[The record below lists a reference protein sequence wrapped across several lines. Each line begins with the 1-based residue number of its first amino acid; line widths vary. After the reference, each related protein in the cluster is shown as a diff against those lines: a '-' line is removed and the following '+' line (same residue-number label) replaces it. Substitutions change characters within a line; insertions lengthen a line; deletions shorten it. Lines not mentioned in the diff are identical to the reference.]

1 MEEENKDNS
10 QEGFISRWAK
20 KKANKNSKT
29 TFVEENDDDAEKLNL
44 ESGIEELD
52 SEQIEDESQYD
63 ELNDEELLE
72 KFKLPNPEKVKKE
85 KGLDLFFKD
94 GVPDRLRQI
103 ALRRVWKLN
112 PIIRYADADI
122 NDYHEDFTD
131 AATVIEGMKTA
142 YQVGKGYLSALVEE
156 DDKDKDDDEKE
167 NDNDNEKKEEG
178 EKKSNLQKSPKE
190 NLEQEKTIIQ
200 DEKTELNSKKED
212 KNNLNQMNET
222 TEDVKDEDYIEPINI
237 DKEEFLIQPTF
248 EEKPKP
254 KMMVFKPRT

>member
-1 MEEENKDNS
+1 MEEEKKDNS

-29 TFVEENDDDAEKLNL
+29 IFVEERDNDAEKLNL
-44 ESGIEELD
+44 ESSIEELD
-52 SEQIEDESQYD
+52 TEQIEDESQYD

-85 KGLDLFFKD
+85 KGLDLFFKE

-156 DDKDKDDDEKE
+156 DEKDKDDDEKE
-167 NDNDNEKKEEG
+167 NDTKEEG
-178 EKKSNLQKSPKE
+178 EKKSNLHKLSKE
-190 NLEQEKTIIQ
+190 NLEQEKT
-200 DEKTELNSKKED
+200 ELSSKKED
-212 KNNLNQMNET
+212 KNNINQMTET
-222 TEDVKDEDYIEPINI
+222 TETVKDEDYIEPINI
-237 DKEEFLIQPTF
+237 NKEEVFIQPSF
-248 EEKPKP
+248 EEKSKP
-254 KMMVFKPRT
+254 KMMIFKPRT

>member
-20 KKANKNSKT
+20 KKSNKNSKT
-29 TFVEENDDDAEKLNL
+29 TFVEKNDDDAEKLNL
-44 ESGIEELD
+44 ESGIEELN

-156 DDKDKDDDEKE
+156 DDDEKE

-222 TEDVKDEDYIEPINI
+222 MEAVKDEDYIEPINI

>member
-29 TFVEENDDDAEKLNL
+29 TFVEKNDDDAEQLNL
-44 ESGIEELD
+44 ESGIEELN

-156 DDKDKDDDEKE
+156 DDDEKE

-222 TEDVKDEDYIEPINI
+222 MEAVKDEDYIEPINI